1 MGYFDWHGQPGYFR
15 DVTRHFDPAARLL
28 DVGCGTGWLAEHF
41 TDYTGVDGSPE
52 AVKAAADLGRNVRL
66 VDLGGPLP
74 FENASFQ
81 AAVVKD
87 VLEHVPDPVLTV
99 REVHRVLEPGGLV
112 FASSPDAQRWV
123 WNDYTHRRPFTRT
136 AFRLLFADSGF
147 QVDRVG
153 FESVFPGTGRISAL
167 TRRKRRPRIIQ
178 AAAWLPFVRRNVW
191 ILARKPAE

>member
-123 WNDYTHRRPFTRT
+123 WNDYTHRRPFTRR

-191 ILARKPAE
+191 ILARKPGE